1 LAADS
6 HGSGGFLPP
15 EPSGPEPDLGRRPE
29 PPAAPPPPPAR
40 GYEPPAHAQPG
51 WQQPQ
56 QPPQPQAW
64 NTPNPAGPDNGP
76 AVLGFSLSL
85 SSLGLLLIS
94 AGLSTLLSVGL
105 AIPGMLQSRKG
116 TQRVQAGVTSRNA
129 GLANAGW
136 ILGIIA
142 LVLSALAT
150 IFWIVIAIVV
160 ATDDE
165 ARREFED
172 ELDRQRNS
180 SMSVLLVVARLVGS
194 ALL

>member
-1 LAADS
+1 MAADS
-6 HGSGGFLPP
+6 PGHGGFLPP
-15 EPSGPEPDLGRRPE
+15 EPTGPEPDLGRRPE
-29 PPAAPPPPPAR
+29 PAAAPPPAPAS

-51 WQQPQ
+51 WQPPAQPQ
-56 QPPQPQAW
+56 GWQHPQA
-64 NTPNPAGPDNGP
+64 AAPDNGP
-76 AVLGFSLSL
+76 AVLGFSLSI
-85 SSLGLLLIS
+85 SSLGLLIIS

-105 AIPGMLQSRKG
+105 AIPGMVQSRKG
-116 TQRVQAGVTSRNA
+116 TQRVREGVTDRNA

-136 ILGIIA
+136 ILGIVA

-165 ARREFED
+165 ARREFER
-172 ELDRQRNS
+172 EFDRQYDQS
-180 SMSVLLVVARLVGS
+180 SMSALIVVARLVGA